1 MGSAY
6 RVIAMGMSSE
16 VSDTEDGSGTAGA
29 TATRAIVIGGPTA
42 SGKSAL
48 AVDLAEALGGTVIN
62 ADSMQVYRE
71 LDIITARP
79 DPADLER
86 APHRLYGFL
95 GAAEVCSAA
104 LWREHAL
111 AEIREAA
118 LAGRVPILCGGTGLY
133 LRALTHGLSEMPEVS
148 PEVRAEARRLHA
160 EIGGAALREKLAEG
174 DPVLAA
180 RLHDGDSQRLIRA
193 WEVLQETG
201 QPLSAWQER
210 PAEPPEGINFFT
222 VTLLPERASLYR
234 SCDVRFEKM
243 LERGASEEVEAL
255 MALNLDP
262 ALPAMKALGVPQLI
276 ELINGNMARE
286 ECVRIAQRDTRRYAK
301 RQMTWFRNQVHAN
314 FTLCEQYSERSDRRI
329 FKNIRQFLLTGHI

>member
-1 MGSAY
+1 MGPAY

-16 VSDTEDGSGTAGA
+16 VSETEDGSGDTGTGA
-29 TATRAIVIGGPTA
+29 IRAIVIGGPTA

-48 AVDLAEALGGTVIN
+48 AVDLADELGGIVIN

-79 DPADLER
+79 EPADLER
-86 APHRLYGFL
+86 ASHRLYGFL

-104 LWREHAL
+104 LWRDRAL
-111 AEIREAA
+111 AEIRAA
-118 LAGRVPILCGGTGLY
+118 AEAGRVPILCGGTGLY

-148 PEVRAEARRLHA
+148 PDARAEARALHA
-160 EIGGAALREKLAEG
+160 RIGGAALRARLAEG

-193 WEVLQETG
+193 WEVLQDTG
-201 QPLSAWQER
+201 QPLSVWQER
-210 PAEPPEGINFFT
+210 PAAAPEGIEFYS

-234 SCDVRFEKM
+234 SCDGRFEKM
-243 LERGASEEVEAL
+243 LERGAIDEVEAL
-255 MALNLDP
+255 MALDLDP

-276 ELINGNMARE
+276 DFIHGKTLRE
-286 ECVRIAQRDTRRYAK
+286 ECVRLAQRDTRRYAK

-314 FTLCEQYSERSDRRI
+314 LTLEKQYSERSEGKI
-329 FKNIRQFLLTGHI
+329 FKNIRQFLLTGHT

>member
-1 MGSAY
+1 MGPAY

-16 VSDTEDGSGTAGA
+16 VSDTEDGAGA
-29 TATRAIVIGGPTA
+29 ARQDVVRAIVIGGPTA

-48 AVDLAEALGGTVIN
+48 AVDLAEELGGTVIN

-79 DPADLER
+79 DPADLKR

-111 AEIREAA
+111 AEIHKAA
-118 LAGRVPILCGGTGLY
+118 QAGRVPIICGGTGLY

-148 PEVRAEARRLHA
+148 PDVRAEARALHA
-160 EIGGAALREKLAEG
+160 EIGGAELRKRLSEG

-193 WEVLQETG
+193 WEVLQSTG
-201 QPLSAWQER
+201 QPLSVWQER
-210 PAEPPEGINFFT
+210 PALPPEGVTFFT
-222 VTLLPERASLYR
+222 VTLLPDRASLYR
-234 SCDVRFEKM
+234 NCDGRFEKM
-243 LERGASEEVEAL
+243 LERGALQEVEAL
-255 MALNLDP
+255 MELDLDP

-276 ELINGNMARE
+276 DFINGNMPRE
-286 ECVRIAQRDTRRYAK
+286 ECIRIAQRDTRRYAK

-314 FTLCEQYSERSDRRI
+314 LTLSEQHSERSNGKI
-329 FKNIRQFLLTGHI
+329 FNNIRQFLLTRHS

>member
-1 MGSAY
+1 MGPAY

-16 VSDTEDGSGTAGA
+16 VSDMEDGPVTARDGA
-29 TATRAIVIGGPTA
+29 IRAIVIGGPTA

-48 AVDLAEALGGTVIN
+48 AVDLAEELGGTVIN

-104 LWREHAL
+104 LWRKHAL
-111 AEIREAA
+111 TEIHEAA
-118 LAGRVPILCGGTGLY
+118 KAGRVPIVCGGTGLY
-133 LRALTHGLSEMPEVS
+133 LHALKHGLSEMPEIS
-148 PEVRAEARRLHA
+148 PAVRAEARALHA
-160 EIGGAALREKLAEG
+160 EIGGAALRKRLAEG

-210 PAEPPEGINFFT
+210 PAEPPEGIDFFT

-234 SCDVRFEKM
+234 SCDGRFEKM
-243 LERGASEEVEAL
+243 LERGALEEVEAL
-255 MALNLDP
+255 MAFNLDP

-276 ELINGNMARE
+276 EFIKGKADCE
-286 ECVRIAQRDTRRYAK
+286 ECIRIAQRDTRRYAK

-314 FTLCEQYSERSDRRI
+314 STLHEQYSERSDEKI
-329 FKNIRQFLLTGHI
+329 FNNIRQFLLTGHS